1 MMKTLAIVI
10 GCNSYPG
17 HELRC
22 AISDAQAIRDLF
34 GRMGYHVLYYEDITA
49 DQCADVI
56 QAYDAEIEQHD
67 QSIFYFAGHGFQL
80 DDENYLASVDC
91 ELSNPIKAY
100 CNRNCIRL
108 QGEILDIYKRHP
120 NAKNN
125 IVILDACRTR
135 LNRSVGDNLIPTQA
149 PQGTLI
155 AYSTSPGESAR
166 DGGLGDHSIY
176 TGSFLDCVGMEPKPA
191 ETLFKDIRKKVYE
204 LTDGNQTTWEHTSLI
219 EDFVFNAVVNT
230 SINQYE
236 EFAIKD
242 AQFVSTD
249 DIGNIIV
256 ELRSHNWY
264 RQNPAISSFLQL
276 NPEGIDKNLQFL
288 FGRNILQSYV
298 GNSTYAAYFF
308 TYDFRNKILRYS
320 SENGENHVL
329 NGILYE
335 MYFNSLGEFRYKN
348 LKCRNNQMI
357 FGLIDDQAF
366 SSSFQFINIQLQP
379 FTNFLF
385 YVPLVEQEI
394 IVNIGGELM
403 EPDTI
408 RPNNHYIITSLTV
421 NGVDIKK
428 DLYPYVLKWSFKGLK
443 EAILRVIFAPVSK
456 VKFAG
461 AVAEDQATFELQR

>member
-1 MMKTLAIVI
+1 MKTLAIVI

-17 HELRC
+17 HELKC
-22 AISDAQAIRDLF
+22 AIDDARAISELF
-34 GRMGYHVLYYEDITA
+34 KKMGYHVEYFENINASL
-49 DQCADVI
+49 CADVI
-56 QAYDAEIEQHD
+56 QKYDTEIEQHD

-135 LNRSVGDNLIPTQA
+135 LNRSVGDNLLPTQA

-155 AYSTSPGESAR
+155 AYSTSPGDSAR
-166 DGGLGDHSIY
+166 DGGLNNHSIY
-176 TGSFLDCVGMEPKPA
+176 TGSFLDCVGTDPISA
-191 ETLFKDIRKKVYE
+191 ETLFKNIRKKVYE

-219 EDFVFNAVVNT
+219 EDFIFNAVIKT
-230 SINQYE
+230 SISQYE
-236 EFAIKD
+236 DYAIKD
-242 AQFVSTD
+242 AQFVANDET
-249 DIGNIIV
+249 GKIIE

-264 RQNPAISSFLQL
+264 RQNPAVTKFLQL
-276 NPEGIDKNLQFL
+276 NPKDIDKNLQFL

-298 GNSTYAAYFF
+298 GNSTYAANFF
-308 TYDFRNKILRYS
+308 KYDLKNKILKYTTEMS
-320 SENGENHVL
+320 ENHVL

-357 FGLIDDQAF
+357 FDLIGEELF
-366 SSSFQFINIQLQP
+366 KSSFEFISEQLLP
-379 FTNFLF
+379 YKEFLY
-385 YVPLVEQEI
+385 YVPLSSQHIDVIVEARKM
-394 IVNIGGELM
+394 NA
-403 EPDTI
+403 DKF
-408 RPNNHYIITSLTV
+408 RPNNHYHVTSVKV
-421 NGVDIKK
+421 NDEDVRKE
-428 DLYPYVLKWSFKGLK
+428 LYPYISMWNYKGLK
-443 EAILRVIFAPVSK
+443 KALLGFLYAPEAYVNIKTNIDDDNASLEF
-456 VKFAG
+456 
-461 AVAEDQATFELQR
+461 